1 MTAKKLSNPARAVA
15 PSGTTTAKSKNLT
28 YENGNAQGTTL
39 SVFYDHLL
47 RPLDQ
52 DPLINLIFF
61 FVFLVISFFICIF
74 AAESMIIGL

>member
-15 PSGTTTAKSKNLT
+15 PSGMTTTAKSKNLT
-28 YENGNAQGTTL
+28 YENAQGSTL